1 MYMTDFNKPCL
12 KDADS
17 VTKGLKEIYYDK
29 RFLKIMQ
36 KEISKVGKH
45 HQLPLP
51 LRNNNNSRA
60 LHIEITHS
68 LNSDSFIQAL
78 RPVFTCRGNIKVLY
92 SDNGTNF
99 VRCKNELK
107 KAYKEIYNERILSLM
122 QSLEETQWICTKY
135 KVQDWKTR
143 NYEGNR
149 ILERRVKNC
158 AAY

>member
-1 MYMTDFNKPCL
+1 MYMTDFNKPYL

-78 RPVFTCRGNIKVLY
+78 RPVIAHRGNIKVLLY
-92 SDNGTNF
+92 
-99 VRCKNELK
+99 
-107 KAYKEIYNERILSLM
+107 
-122 QSLEETQWICTKY
+122 TQIMVPTLL
-135 KVQDWKTR
+135 D
-143 NYEGNR
+143 
-149 ILERRVKNC
+149 VKMN
-158 AAY
+158 

>member
-12 KDADS
+12 KDADP
-17 VTKGLKEIYYDK
+17 VTKGLKEISYDDK

-60 LHIEITHS
+60 LHIEITDS

-78 RPVFTCRGNIKVLY
+78 RPVIAHRGNIKVLLY
-92 SDNGTNF
+92 
-99 VRCKNELK
+99 
-107 KAYKEIYNERILSLM
+107 
-122 QSLEETQWICTKY
+122 TQIMVPTLL
-135 KVQDWKTR
+135 D
-143 NYEGNR
+143 
-149 ILERRVKNC
+149 VKMN
-158 AAY
+158 